1 MKRENGYI
9 FTNKVHSNTGIMST
23 VLGGLTIGSNLY
35 AIMTSY
41 ALAGEVP
48 VSFGTALAFTAV
60 LAIAGL
66 VLGIVSRTERN
77 KFYFFSYLGIGSNV
91 ISLALTSTILYAG
104 AYL

>member
-1 MKRENGYI
+1 MKRKNGYI

-77 KFYFFSYLGIGSNV
+77 KFSYLGIGSNV

>member
-1 MKRENGYI
+1 MKRKNGYI

-48 VSFGTALAFTAV
+48 VSFGTALVFTAV
-60 LAIAGL
+60 LAVAGL

-77 KFYFFSYLGIGSNV
+77 KFYFFSYLGIVLNL
-91 ISLALTSTILYAG
+91 LAIGLVSMILYAG
-104 AYL
+104 ALL

>member
-1 MKRENGYI
+1 MKRKNGYI

-48 VSFGTALAFTAV
+48 VSF
-60 LAIAGL
+60 
-66 VLGIVSRTERN
+66 
-77 KFYFFSYLGIGSNV
+77 
-91 ISLALTSTILYAG
+91 
-104 AYL
+104 